1 MLTTWEAGEP
11 AFGQHYSSRYATYQ
25 RPYRL
30 WPLAMATTGTR
41 PDHSITHL
49 GQHYFR
55 ALMFHRKRPQLLSH
69 GAALEE
75 RIERHK
81 RVQGS
86 GIECRSSP
94 S

>member
-1 MLTTWEAGEP
+1 
-11 AFGQHYSSRYATYQ
+11 
-25 RPYRL
+25 
-30 WPLAMATTGTR
+30 
-41 PDHSITHL
+41 
-49 GQHYFR
+49 
-55 ALMFHRKRPQLLSH
+55 MFHRKRPQLLSH